1 MDNNIFLLPAA
12 LFPAI
17 PLMMISFGNRYTSMS
32 ILIRK
37 IHDELINGENL
48 AKTRKI
54 ERFMGQIA
62 LLRKRLRLNQATQTL
77 AGLAFIV
84 NLVAMYSAFVNLQW
98 FDIIFTAGIA
108 TFGLS
113 IALFMYE
120 IQIATRALDMHLED
134 LEELKK

>member
-37 IHDELINGENL
+37 IHDNLISNSGTK
-48 AKTRKI
+48 KTKDA
-54 ERFMGQIA
+54 ERHIAQIA

-77 AGLAFIV
+77 AALAFIM
-84 NLVAMYSAFVNLQW
+84 NLVAMYSAFANIQW
-98 FDIIFTAGIA
+98 FDLIFTAGIA

-113 IALFMYE
+113 IALFMFE
-120 IQIATRALDMHLED
+120 IQIATRALDMHLLD
-134 LEELKK
+134 LEELEK